1 MDVIANEVDYNRQLT
16 STPTKSSCVLDDWR
30 ITEVTCPA
38 WLEDVDSGSEPE
50 DTLLLT
56 KVRNESTLSNSFHD
70 EVCDELDSEYFD
82 DASDVDDDVLPVEED
97 NSFSL
102 CTCDFCLQNP
112 ACSEAHHESDSDL
125 MQ

>member
-1 MDVIANEVDYNRQLT
+1 MDFIANDVDYDRQLT

-38 WLEDVDSGSEPE
+38 WLEDADSGSEPE
-50 DTLLLT
+50 DTILLT
-56 KVRNESTLSNSFHD
+56 KIRNESTLSNSFHD

-82 DASDVDDDVLPVEED
+82 DSCDDDVLPVEED
-97 NSFSL
+97 NSFAL

-112 ACSEAHHESDSDL
+112 ACSEAHHESDYDL